1 MSKLPLVDAKTFEK
15 LLLSLGFEIKRQ
27 KGSHVF
33 YRHPDGRYTTL
44 PHHKGRDIGRSLIR
58 EILRQI
64 DLLLQKSLS
73 RNLTICS

>member
-1 MSKLPLVDAKTFEK
+1 MSKLPLVDANTFEK

-44 PHHKGRDIGRSLIR
+44 PHHKGRSLGRSLIR
-58 EILRQI
+58 AILRQI
-64 DLLLQKSLS
+64 GLTTEEFIDLINKQ
-73 RNLTICS
+73 

>member
-1 MSKLPLVDAKTFEK
+1 MSKLPLVDAKVFEK
-15 LLLSLGFEIKRQ
+15 ILLTLGFEIKRQ

-44 PHHKGRDIGRSLIR
+44 PHHRGRDIGRPLTR

-64 DLLLQKSLS
+64 KLTPEEFIDLLSKK
-73 RNLTICS
+73 